1 MKKILLNAIGKYKL
15 AIILAI
21 IFIVLNIY
29 ILTLPSKII
38 GNIIDLFG
46 NLEKNVDSITRYTYY
61 LLASVTIALFTKVIA
76 RILSIYNARSI
87 ERQIKNKV
95 FEHFTRMKM
104 TNIQNIKNGEL
115 MSYLVKD
122 SNEIR
127 GGILRIFFITRGL
140 STLVIT
146 GIAMAKGV
154 DFKLTI
160 ITFTPMIITAFAM
173 IIITKHIEKNF
184 KISQNYF
191 TDLSEYVQESTD
203 AIETTKAYSQEF
215 YQLKN
220 FMKKNKKLNNINNK
234 VDIFSTLLSITM
246 NIGFG
251 LCYSVAL
258 IFGSKLVLENQI
270 TIGEFVE
277 FNGYIALFVKP
288 IRAIPTIISR
298 LKRAKISYG
307 RLDRFLS
314 FEKEK
319 IDISTDNISEK
330 LNGDICIEDLTFNYP
345 ETVDMVLENINLKIK
360 KGETLGIIG
369 KVGSGKTTL
378 LNLLIRLYP
387 VKPGKIFIDGRDI
400 NNIPIEV
407 IRENVAYITQENFLF
422 STTLKQNINLFREE
436 YDIESIK
443 NSTKNAM
450 IYDEIN
456 DMPQTIET
464 NLGGE
469 DGIELSGGQKQRI
482 AVSRAFL
489 KKSSIVLFDDT
500 FSALDNKTEKEVLKN
515 IKELTKD
522 KTCIIV
528 SNRISDI
535 KHSDKIIV
543 LDTGKIIETG
553 THKELLNQKGS
564 YYKFYMQQ
572 ITKSKGGD
580 FLDEE
585 QSVV

>member
-1 MKKILLNAIGKYKL
+1 
-15 AIILAI
+15 
-21 IFIVLNIY
+21 
-29 ILTLPSKII
+29 
-38 GNIIDLFG
+38 
-46 NLEKNVDSITRYTYY
+46 
-61 LLASVTIALFTKVIA
+61 
-76 RILSIYNARSI
+76 
-87 ERQIKNKV
+87 
-95 FEHFTRMKM
+95 
-104 TNIQNIKNGEL
+104 
-115 MSYLVKD
+115 
-122 SNEIR
+122 
-127 GGILRIFFITRGL
+127 
-140 STLVIT
+140 
-146 GIAMAKGV
+146 
-154 DFKLTI
+154 
-160 ITFTPMIITAFAM
+160 
-173 IIITKHIEKNF
+173 
-184 KISQNYF
+184 
-191 TDLSEYVQESTD
+191 
-203 AIETTKAYSQEF
+203 
-215 YQLKN
+215 
-220 FMKKNKKLNNINNK
+220 
-234 VDIFSTLLSITM
+234 
-246 NIGFG
+246 
-251 LCYSVAL
+251 
-258 IFGSKLVLENQI
+258 
-270 TIGEFVE
+270 
-277 FNGYIALFVKP
+277 
-288 IRAIPTIISR
+288 
-298 LKRAKISYG
+298 
-307 RLDRFLS
+307 
-314 FEKEK
+314 
-319 IDISTDNISEK
+319 
-330 LNGDICIEDLTFNYP
+330 
-345 ETVDMVLENINLKIK
+345 MVLENINLKIK